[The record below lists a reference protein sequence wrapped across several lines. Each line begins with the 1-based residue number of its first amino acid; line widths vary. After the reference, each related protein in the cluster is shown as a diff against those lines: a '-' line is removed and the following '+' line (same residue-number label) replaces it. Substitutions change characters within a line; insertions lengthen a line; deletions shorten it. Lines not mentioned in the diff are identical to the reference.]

1 MYRNH
6 NKGSKLHVI
15 HPPRNPTAQI
25 CLLQHLINYAMQLY
39 KAVPSNLWNQL
50 NTLHYIDC
58 MKKEERF
65 VVLNFGMHDLIF
77 ILLSQTESYT
87 IAHHLEINLLL
98 SQLVIEKHLLSCIV
112 KRKSKYSKW
121 RCWFLISQ

>member
-1 MYRNH
+1 
-6 NKGSKLHVI
+6 
-15 HPPRNPTAQI
+15 
-25 CLLQHLINYAMQLY
+25 
-39 KAVPSNLWNQL
+39 
-50 NTLHYIDC
+50 

-112 KRKSKYSKW
+112 KRKSKYSK
-121 RCWFLISQ
+121 